1 MAQFASIMAI
11 TGMGMQAIGQ
21 IQESK
26 AKSATMDYNADVAAA
41 DAKLA
46 EKAKTVELHKAKT
59 RQRSLLARQN
69 AVVAASG
76 RDYSGSPLDVINRSE
91 AEALL
96 DQNIIA
102 LNANTA
108 IGRLYGQ
115 VAIDRGSASAA
126 LHFGRSKAGFQLASS
141 AMTFGVKA
149 QDKADKLALSKKK
162 GGE

>member
-1 MAQFASIMAI
+1 
-11 TGMGMQAIGQ
+11 MQAYGQ

-26 AKSATMDYNADVAAA
+26 AKAATMDYNADVAAA

-46 EKAKTVELHKAKT
+46 EKAKGVELHKAKT

-96 DQNIIA
+96 DQNIIT

-126 LHFGRSKAGFQLASS
+126 LHFGRSKAGFQLATT
-141 AMTFGVKA
+141 AATFGLMVK
-149 QDKADKLALSKKK
+149 DKAMSSKKTK
-162 GGE
+162 TEGE